1 MDYEEYARFLEKAD
15 PIFKQNNIML
25 IVDKA
30 LEQRFGDGKNTVD
43 EETMAVIRNSVLNI
57 KEFIKFKG
65 RKCR

>member
-1 MDYEEYARFLEKAD
+1 
-15 PIFKQNNIML
+15 ML

-57 KEFIKFKG
+57 KEFIKSKG